1 MKKKNIILGVTAGVA
16 IYKSCSLIRMLR
28 KRSFTVKVIMTPN
41 ATKLIAPKLFESL
54 TDQKVYVEMFDSMSF
69 RRGHE
74 YVLTDAI
81 MKRLEAETPYKIVS
95 DRDVADTVLSGQ
107 ITSISSGVLS
117 GERFTGTPLEKE
129 TIMRVAVS
137 WKNLKTGELLINNE
151 TIVGSSTYSDRLAG
165 QDFDYSA
172 NLAANR
178 AAVRVVELMEKGW

>member
-1 MKKKNIILGVTAGVA
+1 MKNILGRFGLIVLGIAAIFLCGGILGCGEGGFSGYSNDWVYPSDIQT
-16 IYKSCSLIRMLR
+16 
-28 KRSFTVKVIMTPN
+28 
-41 ATKLIAPKLFESL
+41 
-54 TDQKVYVEMFDSMSF
+54 VYVEMFDSMSF

-74 YVLTDAI
+74 YILTDAI

-151 TIVGSSTYSDRLAG
+151 TVVGSATYSDRLAG
-165 QDFDYSA
+165 QDFEYSA